1 MTIQSLR
8 GEAPFIHGMFWS
20 DEGCSLFGFPILT
33 FARLESLA
41 LVSPTMDTFDPG
53 TEVTVWGSRKKDRA
67 RPAPRGAGLGFC
79 DFKRPTTIRWR
90 LR

>member
-1 MTIQSLR
+1 
-8 GEAPFIHGMFWS
+8 MFWS

-53 TEVTVWGSRKKDRA
+53 TVVTVWGE
-67 RPAPRGAGLGFC
+67 P
-79 DFKRPTTIRWR
+79 
-90 LR
+90 